1 MINLFLT
8 VLSMSLTAS
17 YCILFVFLA
26 RLLLKKAPKT
36 FSYFLWIA
44 VAFRLICPWS
54 LDSEFSLV
62 GEQVAASAENILDS
76 SIFAEASGEFQA
88 DSKNST
94 AADSEKVTAS
104 FDLQAQSGTSE
115 ASAVSTFA
123 RDFTDSLAFL
133 LHLGAFVW
141 PIGVL
146 LLFIHCLFTCLCLK
160 KRLKAKVVETNFYHS
175 IPVKIVPG
183 LDTPFVL
190 GIIKPVIYLPDTI
203 TAEEKQICLA
213 HEYTHISRRD
223 PLIKQAS
230 FLLCCVHWF
239 NPLVWLAF
247 YLMSQD
253 MEMSCDEIT
262 LHHNA
267 TAERKVY
274 SQTLL
279 RLSGK
284 ERVVSGCPLSFGEN
298 NVKARIRNIMNY
310 KKPGFWILLFSIL
323 FVIFCVFGLTLNPIG
338 SKTVDSLS
346 NEEAMEKQLIE
357 QEKKA
362 LEAAIAEKQLIELR
376 KTLEAEIAQLERE
389 LENQELQQQTP
400 QEEFPSV
407 YLSINGQTILVETQ
421 EGTYSYEETREGQ
434 TLTAQASIF
443 CKASFESAQ
452 GNSSITIGSAGTAY
466 PIRYDDEGIY
476 AAGGH
481 FVAKYSLNVS
491 DQQMVLSE
499 YATENFDSDG
509 NVSYIY
515 FNLESGEIHSDE
527 DAYLKQLLEQYGN
540 AQVLDFSVP

>member
-76 SIFAEASGEFQA
+76 GIFAEASGEFQA

-160 KRLKAKVVETNFYHS
+160 KRLKAKVVETNFYRN

-213 HEYTHISRRD
+213 HEYTHIRRRD

-230 FLLCCVHWF
+230 FLLCCIHWF

-262 LHHNA
+262 LHHNT

-362 LEAAIAEKQLIELR
+362 LEAA
-376 KTLEAEIAQLERE
+376 IAQLERE

-499 YATENFDSDG
+499 YATENFDSNG

-515 FNLESGEIHSDE
+515 FNLESGEIHSEE

>member
-62 GEQVAASAENILDS
+62 GKQVAASAENILDS
-76 SIFAEASGEFQA
+76 GIFAEAFSEFQA

-123 RDFTDSLAFL
+123 GDFTDSLAFL

-146 LLFIHCLFTCLCLK
+146 LLFIYCLFTCLCLK
-160 KRLKAKVVETNFYHS
+160 KRLKAKVVETNFYRNIS
-175 IPVKIVPG
+175 VKIVPG

-190 GIIKPVIYLPDTI
+190 GIVKPVIYLPDTI
-203 TAEEKQICLA
+203 TAEEKQICLV
-213 HEYTHISRRD
+213 HEYTHIRRRD

-230 FLLCCVHWF
+230 FLLCCIHWF

-262 LHHNA
+262 LNHNT

-284 ERVVSGCPLSFGEN
+284 ERVVSGCPLSFGKN

-338 SKTVDSLS
+338 SKTVDSLIS
-346 NEEAMEKQLIE
+346 SEESMEAQQNDAM
-357 QEKKA
+357 
-362 LEAAIAEKQLIELR
+362 EKQLIELR
-376 KTLEAEIAQLERE
+376 KTLEAEIAQLEQE
-389 LENQELQQQTP
+389 LEKQELQQQTP

-407 YLSINGQTILVETQ
+407 YLSINGQTILVEAQ

-481 FVAKYSLNVS
+481 YVAKYSLNVS
-491 DQQMVLSE
+491 DQQVVLSE

>member
-1 MINLFLT
+1 
-8 VLSMSLTAS
+8 
-17 YCILFVFLA
+17 
-26 RLLLKKAPKT
+26 
-36 FSYFLWIA
+36 
-44 VAFRLICPWS
+44 
-54 LDSEFSLV
+54 
-62 GEQVAASAENILDS
+62 
-76 SIFAEASGEFQA
+76 
-88 DSKNST
+88 
-94 AADSEKVTAS
+94 
-104 FDLQAQSGTSE
+104 
-115 ASAVSTFA
+115 
-123 RDFTDSLAFL
+123 
-133 LHLGAFVW
+133 
-141 PIGVL
+141 
-146 LLFIHCLFTCLCLK
+146 
-160 KRLKAKVVETNFYHS
+160 
-175 IPVKIVPG
+175 
-183 LDTPFVL
+183 
-190 GIIKPVIYLPDTI
+190 
-203 TAEEKQICLA
+203 
-213 HEYTHISRRD
+213 
-223 PLIKQAS
+223 
-230 FLLCCVHWF
+230 
-239 NPLVWLAF
+239 
-247 YLMSQD
+247 
-253 MEMSCDEIT
+253 
-262 LHHNA
+262 
-267 TAERKVY
+267 
-274 SQTLL
+274 
-279 RLSGK
+279 
-284 ERVVSGCPLSFGEN
+284 
-298 NVKARIRNIMNY
+298 MNY

-323 FVIFCVFGLTLNPIG
+323 FVICCVFGLTLNPIG